1 MRLDMIGTIKK
12 RWKEWGE
19 IDVYYEKTCSVLT
32 LEGEMIEVGETVV
45 LNHRAKAILFPLGG
59 Y

>member
-1 MRLDMIGTIKK
+1 MIGTIKK

-32 LEGEMIEVGETVV
+32 LEGEMIEVGETVDF
-45 LNHRAKAILFPLGG
+45 NHRAKAILFPLGG